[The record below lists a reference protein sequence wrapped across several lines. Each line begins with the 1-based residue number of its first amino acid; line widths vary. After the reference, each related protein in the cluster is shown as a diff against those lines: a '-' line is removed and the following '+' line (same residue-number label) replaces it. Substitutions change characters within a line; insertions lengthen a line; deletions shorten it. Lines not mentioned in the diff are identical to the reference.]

1 MNGFKYR
8 TIVLYLIGKVGIF
21 ASLVTGCYFD
31 GIWTGE
37 YSRSVGT
44 PSMYV
49 SLALTHL
56 LSLSSYCELIIDGKD
71 VNEQII
77 KHSQIA
83 YGSGIVFE
91 MW

>member
-1 MNGFKYR
+1 M
-8 TIVLYLIGKVGIF
+8 
-21 ASLVTGCYFD
+21 
-31 GIWTGE
+31 
-37 YSRSVGT
+37 GT